1 MLPSYIRPSR
11 DTILG
16 VARAAERLGFD
27 SVWTNSHTVVPAS
40 FKPRYPYSED
50 GLPSWN
56 AKTAWADAM
65 ITLGFVA
72 AATERVRLG
81 VAVVPLIITDP
92 ITLAKQAA
100 TIDVFSNGRFELG
113 IGAGWLVEEGKALGH
128 PTDHRQARL
137 EETIDV
143 LRLAW
148 TRPTFSYEGR
158 FVKIPEVG
166 VHPQPP
172 QGERLPL
179 WIGGQGDE
187 AVRIAAERGAGL
199 FIWLQTPERV
209 AEYGRKLRA
218 LRPDAPLAACVWTS
232 AEERLWDG
240 QVLALEARALQ
251 RLTRC
256 RRRADAHDV
265 RVHPAHAAR
274 DDARDWREP
283 RLFRGIGRRDDH
295 RSRAVV
301 DAGRVARR
309 DRAVLL
315 ESRHELL

>member
-11 DTILG
+11 ETLLA
-16 VARAAERLGFD
+16 VAGAAERLGFD

-40 FKPRYPYSED
+40 FKPRYPFSED

-56 AKTAWADAM
+56 AGTAWADAM
-65 ITLGFVA
+65 TTLGFVA

-100 TIDVFSNGRFELG
+100 TVDLLSNGRFELG
-113 IGAGWLVEEGKALGH
+113 VGAGWLVEEGKALGH

-137 EETIDV
+137 EETIKV

-148 TRPTFSYEGR
+148 TQPTFSYDGR

-187 AVRIAAERGAGL
+187 AVRIAAENGAGL
-199 FIWLQTPERV
+199 FIWLQTAERV

-218 LRPDAPLAACVWTS
+218 LRPGAPLAACVWTS
-232 AEERLWDG
+232 ADERLWDG
-240 QVLALEARALQ
+240 QVRAMEKAGVDLM
-251 RLTRC
+251 
-256 RRRADAHDV
+256 V
-265 RVHPAHAAR
+265 
-274 DDARDWREP
+274 
-283 RLFRGIGRRDDH
+283 IGRRYDE
-295 RSRAVV
+295 RQISEIERFAS
-301 DAGRVARR
+301 
-309 DRAVLL
+309 
-315 ESRHELL
+315 EFF

>member
-40 FKPRYPYSED
+40 FKPRYPYRED
-50 GLPSWN
+50 GFPAWS

-65 ITLGFVA
+65 ITLGVVA
-72 AATERVRLG
+72 AAPERVRLG

-100 TIDVFSNGRFELG
+100 TVDLLSNGRFELG
-113 IGAGWLVEEGKALGH
+113 VGAGWLVEEGKALGH

-137 EETIDV
+137 EETIKV

-148 TRPTFSYEGR
+148 TQPTFYYDAR

-172 QGERLPL
+172 QGDRLPL
-179 WIGGQGDE
+179 WIGGPGYE
-187 AVRIAAERGAGL
+187 AVRIAGEAGAGL
-199 FIWLQTPERV
+199 FRWLKT
-209 AEYGRKLRA
+209 A
-218 LRPDAPLAACVWTS
+218 
-232 AEERLWDG
+232 
-240 QVLALEARALQ
+240 
-251 RLTRC
+251 
-256 RRRADAHDV
+256 
-265 RVHPAHAAR
+265 
-274 DDARDWREP
+274 
-283 RLFRGIGRRDDH
+283 
-295 RSRAVV
+295 
-301 DAGRVARR
+301 
-309 DRAVLL
+309 
-315 ESRHELL
+315 

>member
-1 MLPSYIRPSR
+1 MRIGVMLPSYIRPSR
-11 DTILG
+11 ETVLA

-40 FKPRYPYSED
+40 FKPRYPFSED

-56 AKTAWADAM
+56 AGTAWADAM
-65 ITLGFVA
+65 TTLGFVA

-92 ITLAKQAA
+92 ITLAKQSA
-100 TIDVFSNGRFELG
+100 TVDLLSNGRFELG
-113 IGAGWLVEEGKALGH
+113 VGAGWLLEEGMALGR

-137 EETIDV
+137 EETIEV

-148 TRPTFSYEGR
+148 SKPTFSYTGR
-158 FVKIPEVG
+158 FVKVPEVG

-179 WIGGQGDE
+179 WIGGQGDG
-187 AVRIAAERGAGL
+187 AIRIAAERGAGL

-218 LRPDAPLAACVWTS
+218 LRPGAPLAACVWTS
-232 AEERLWDG
+232 QEERLWGG
-240 QVLALEARALQ
+240 QVRAMENAGVDLM
-251 RLTRC
+251 
-256 RRRADAHDV
+256 V
-265 RVHPAHAAR
+265 
-274 DDARDWREP
+274 
-283 RLFRGIGRRDDH
+283 IGRRYDD
-295 RSRAVV
+295 RQVSE
-301 DAGRVARR
+301 
-309 DRAVLL
+309 L
-315 ESRHELL
+315 ERFAAEFL

>member
-11 DTILG
+11 ETVLG
-16 VARAAERLGFD
+16 VAQAAERLGFD

-40 FKPRYPYSED
+40 FKPRYPYGDD
-50 GLPSWN
+50 GIPSWN

-81 VAVVPLIITDP
+81 VAVVPLITTDP
-92 ITLAKQAA
+92 ITLAKQSA
-100 TIDVFSNGRFELG
+100 TVDVLSNGRFELG
-113 IGAGWLVEEGKALGH
+113 VGAGWLLEEGEALGH

-148 TRPTFSYEGR
+148 TKPTFSYDGR

-172 QGERLPL
+172 QGAALPL
-179 WIGGQGDE
+179 WIGGQGE
-187 AVRIAAERGAGL
+187 AAVRIAAEHDAGL
-199 FIWLQTPERV
+199 FVWLQTPERV

-218 LRPDAPLAACVWTS
+218 LRPGAPLAACVWTS
-232 AEERLWDG
+232 QDKREWDE
-240 QVLALEARALQ
+240 QV
-251 RLTRC
+251 
-256 RRRADAHDV
+256 
-265 RVHPAHAAR
+265 
-274 DDARDWREP
+274 
-283 RLFRGIGRRDDH
+283 RGMEQAKVDLLVIGRRYDD
-295 RSRAVV
+295 RQVSEIERFASRF
-301 DAGRVARR
+301 
-309 DRAVLL
+309 L
-315 ESRHELL
+315 

>member
-11 DTILG
+11 ETVLG
-16 VARAAERLGFD
+16 VARTAERLGFD

-100 TIDVFSNGRFELG
+100 TIDVLSNGRFELG

-143 LRLAW
+143 LRL
-148 TRPTFSYEGR
+148 
-158 FVKIPEVG
+158 
-166 VHPQPP
+166 
-172 QGERLPL
+172 
-179 WIGGQGDE
+179 E
-187 AVRIAAERGAGL
+187 APVRKNIDRCGL
-199 FIWLQTPERV
+199 LCQ
-209 AEYGRKLRA
+209 
-218 LRPDAPLAACVWTS
+218 
-232 AEERLWDG
+232 
-240 QVLALEARALQ
+240 
-251 RLTRC
+251 
-256 RRRADAHDV
+256 
-265 RVHPAHAAR
+265 
-274 DDARDWREP
+274 
-283 RLFRGIGRRDDH
+283 
-295 RSRAVV
+295 
-301 DAGRVARR
+301 
-309 DRAVLL
+309 
-315 ESRHELL
+315 